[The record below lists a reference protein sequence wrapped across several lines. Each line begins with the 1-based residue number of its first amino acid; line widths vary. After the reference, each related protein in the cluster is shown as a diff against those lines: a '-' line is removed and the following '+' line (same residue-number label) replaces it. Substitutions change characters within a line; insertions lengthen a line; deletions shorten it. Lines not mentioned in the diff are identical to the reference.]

1 MKLVDAIEQQILEK
15 VRRLEAAQ
23 KQRVLAFVEQIATPK
38 QHYTARELMRL
49 PIEERNA
56 ILQAQLAQAA
66 DEDFET
72 FEACSEEDLDDTP

>member
-1 MKLVDAIEQQILEK
+1 MNAIDQQILEK
-15 VRRLEAAQ
+15 VRHLEPAQ
-23 KQRVLAFVEQIATPK
+23 KRRVLAFVEQIATQK
-38 QHYTARELMRL
+38 QTYTARELMRL

-72 FEACSEEDLDDTP
+72 FEAYTEENLDDIP